1 MQNSNN
7 YHCHQDFQFPI
18 GKCPHCGRT
27 NQVLMFSNNPLSGET
42 ICFDCINKALNY
54 QNLSH
59 ADFFCRTYNLPFQ
72 PELWMKL
79 AEEEGQNTFKAYTCV
94 ILTDK
99 TFQPNLYYQSSTADV
114 WSKVNAEWEK
124 TRTLTAVISKIAPIK
139 EGYLTRGRLKWG
151 DQYTFEEL
159 IQLDQL
165 YTRTIK
171 ANNIISPMQKVAVKT
186 LCQLQMKVNQAIRL
200 EDSKALKE
208 YSSAWSTFAKQANLE
223 EMINEAKTEDITT
236 VAEFYQYM
244 EDQGFIFKYYQG
256 DCKDEIDFAIKD
268 INDTN
273 RRVILESTGLQAQLE
288 EMIRQRTVSAEEE
301 YAAKVMNDGITAEGG
316 TTGLQ
321 DLLNFKAEDAPI
333 ETESDDEVLGLDF
346 SENKEPSTTT
356 TIIRNDSN
364 AVKK

>member
-1 MQNSNN
+1 M
-7 YHCHQDFQFPI
+7 
-18 GKCPHCGRT
+18 
-27 NQVLMFSNNPLSGET
+27 
-42 ICFDCINKALNY
+42 
-54 QNLSH
+54 
-59 ADFFCRTYNLPFQ
+59 
-72 PELWMKL
+72 
-79 AEEEGQNTFKAYTCV
+79 
-94 ILTDK
+94 
-99 TFQPNLYYQSSTADV
+99 
-114 WSKVNAEWEK
+114 
-124 TRTLTAVISKIAPIK
+124 
-139 EGYLTRGRLKWG
+139 RGRLKWG

-236 VAEFYQYM
+236 VAELYQYM

-268 INDTN
+268 IQDTN
-273 RRVILESTGLQAQLE
+273 RRLILESTGLQAQLE

-301 YAAKVMNDGITAEGG
+301 YAAKVMNDGITAEEG

>member
-1 MQNSNN
+1 M
-7 YHCHQDFQFPI
+7 
-18 GKCPHCGRT
+18 
-27 NQVLMFSNNPLSGET
+27 
-42 ICFDCINKALNY
+42 
-54 QNLSH
+54 
-59 ADFFCRTYNLPFQ
+59 
-72 PELWMKL
+72 
-79 AEEEGQNTFKAYTCV
+79 
-94 ILTDK
+94 
-99 TFQPNLYYQSSTADV
+99 
-114 WSKVNAEWEK
+114 
-124 TRTLTAVISKIAPIK
+124 
-139 EGYLTRGRLKWG
+139 RGRLKWG

-236 VAEFYQYM
+236 VAELYQYM
-244 EDQGFIFKYYQG
+244 EDQGFIFKYFQG

-268 INDTN
+268 IQDTN
-273 RRVILESTGLQAQLE
+273 RRLILESTGLQTQLE

-301 YAAKVMNDGITAEGG
+301 YAAKVMNDGITAEEG

-333 ETESDDEVLGLDF
+333 DTESDDEVLGLDF
-346 SENKEPSTTT
+346 SENKEPLTAT
-356 TIIRNDSN
+356 TIIRTSTAAAKN
-364 AVKK
+364 

>member
-1 MQNSNN
+1 
-7 YHCHQDFQFPI
+7 
-18 GKCPHCGRT
+18 
-27 NQVLMFSNNPLSGET
+27 
-42 ICFDCINKALNY
+42 
-54 QNLSH
+54 
-59 ADFFCRTYNLPFQ
+59 
-72 PELWMKL
+72 
-79 AEEEGQNTFKAYTCV
+79 
-94 ILTDK
+94 
-99 TFQPNLYYQSSTADV
+99 
-114 WSKVNAEWEK
+114 
-124 TRTLTAVISKIAPIK
+124 
-139 EGYLTRGRLKWG
+139 
-151 DQYTFEEL
+151 
-159 IQLDQL
+159 
-165 YTRTIK
+165 
-171 ANNIISPMQKVAVKT
+171 MQKVAVKT

-236 VAEFYQYM
+236 VAELYQYM

-268 INDTN
+268 IQDTN
-273 RRVILESTGLQAQLE
+273 RRLILESTGLQAQLE

-301 YAAKVMNDGITAEGG
+301 YAAKVMNDGITAEDG

-333 ETESDDEVLGLDF
+333 DTESDDEVLGLDF
-346 SENKEPSTTT
+346 TEDKPSPSTTT

>member
-1 MQNSNN
+1 M
-7 YHCHQDFQFPI
+7 
-18 GKCPHCGRT
+18 
-27 NQVLMFSNNPLSGET
+27 
-42 ICFDCINKALNY
+42 
-54 QNLSH
+54 
-59 ADFFCRTYNLPFQ
+59 
-72 PELWMKL
+72 
-79 AEEEGQNTFKAYTCV
+79 
-94 ILTDK
+94 
-99 TFQPNLYYQSSTADV
+99 
-114 WSKVNAEWEK
+114 
-124 TRTLTAVISKIAPIK
+124 RTLTSVISKIAPIK
-139 EGYLTRGRLKWG
+139 EGYLMRGRLKWG

-236 VAEFYQYM
+236 VAELYQYM
-244 EDQGFIFKYYQG
+244 EDQGFIFKYFQG
-256 DCKDEIDFAIKD
+256 NCKDEIDFAIKD
-268 INDTN
+268 IQDTN
-273 RRVILESTGLQAQLE
+273 RRLILESTGLQTQLE

-333 ETESDDEVLGLDF
+333 DTESDDEVLGLDF
-346 SENKEPSTTT
+346 SENKGSSTTT
-356 TIIRNDSN
+356 TIIRTSTDAAKN
-364 AVKK
+364 

>member
-1 MQNSNN
+1 M
-7 YHCHQDFQFPI
+7 
-18 GKCPHCGRT
+18 
-27 NQVLMFSNNPLSGET
+27 
-42 ICFDCINKALNY
+42 
-54 QNLSH
+54 
-59 ADFFCRTYNLPFQ
+59 
-72 PELWMKL
+72 
-79 AEEEGQNTFKAYTCV
+79 
-94 ILTDK
+94 
-99 TFQPNLYYQSSTADV
+99 
-114 WSKVNAEWEK
+114 
-124 TRTLTAVISKIAPIK
+124 
-139 EGYLTRGRLKWG
+139 RGRLKWG

-236 VAEFYQYM
+236 VAELYQYM
-244 EDQGFIFKYYQG
+244 EDQGFIFKYFQG

-268 INDTN
+268 IQDTN
-273 RRVILESTGLQAQLE
+273 RRLILESTGLQAQLE

-301 YAAKVMNDGITAEGG
+301 YAAKVMNDGVTAEGG

-333 ETESDDEVLGLDF
+333 DTESDDEVLGLDF
-346 SENKEPSTTT
+346 SENKESSTAT
-356 TIIRNDSN
+356 TIIRTSTAAAKN
-364 AVKK
+364 

>member
-1 MQNSNN
+1 
-7 YHCHQDFQFPI
+7 
-18 GKCPHCGRT
+18 
-27 NQVLMFSNNPLSGET
+27 
-42 ICFDCINKALNY
+42 
-54 QNLSH
+54 
-59 ADFFCRTYNLPFQ
+59 
-72 PELWMKL
+72 
-79 AEEEGQNTFKAYTCV
+79 
-94 ILTDK
+94 
-99 TFQPNLYYQSSTADV
+99 
-114 WSKVNAEWEK
+114 
-124 TRTLTAVISKIAPIK
+124 
-139 EGYLTRGRLKWG
+139 
-151 DQYTFEEL
+151 
-159 IQLDQL
+159 
-165 YTRTIK
+165 
-171 ANNIISPMQKVAVKT
+171 MQKVAVKT

-236 VAEFYQYM
+236 VAELYQYM

-268 INDTN
+268 IQDTN
-273 RRVILESTGLQAQLE
+273 RRLILESTGLQAQLE
-288 EMIRQRTVSAEEE
+288 EMIRQRTISAEEE

-333 ETESDDEVLGLDF
+333 ATESDDDVLGLDF

-356 TIIRNDSN
+356 TTIIRNDSN

>member
-1 MQNSNN
+1 M
-7 YHCHQDFQFPI
+7 
-18 GKCPHCGRT
+18 
-27 NQVLMFSNNPLSGET
+27 
-42 ICFDCINKALNY
+42 
-54 QNLSH
+54 
-59 ADFFCRTYNLPFQ
+59 
-72 PELWMKL
+72 
-79 AEEEGQNTFKAYTCV
+79 
-94 ILTDK
+94 
-99 TFQPNLYYQSSTADV
+99 
-114 WSKVNAEWEK
+114 
-124 TRTLTAVISKIAPIK
+124 
-139 EGYLTRGRLKWG
+139 RGRLKWG

-236 VAEFYQYM
+236 VAELYQYM

-268 INDTN
+268 IQDTN
-273 RRVILESTGLQAQLE
+273 RRLILESTGLQAQLE

-301 YAAKVMNDGITAEGG
+301 YAAKVMNDGITAEEG

-333 ETESDDEVLGLDF
+333 ETESDDDVLGLDF

-356 TIIRNDSN
+356 TIIRNVTN

>member
-1 MQNSNN
+1 MQRNN
-7 YHCHQDFQFPI
+7 FQFPI

-27 NQVLMFSNNPLSGET
+27 NQVLMLSNNPLSGNT

-59 ADFFCRTYNLPFQ
+59 ADFFCRAYNLPFQ
-72 PELWMKL
+72 PELWMKV
-79 AEEEGQNTFKAYTCV
+79 AEENGLDTFQTYTCIV
-94 ILTDK
+94 LTDE
-99 TFQPNLYYQSSTADV
+99 TFQPNLYYQSSTADL
-114 WSKVNAEWEK
+114 WTKINTEWEK
-124 TRTLTAVISKIAPIK
+124 MRTLSSVIEKIAPIK
-139 EGYLTRGRLKWG
+139 EGYLMRGRLKWG

-171 ANNIISPMQKVAVKT
+171 SNNIISPMQKVAVKT

-236 VAEFYQYM
+236 VAELYQYM
-244 EDQGFIFKYYQG
+244 EDQGFRFKYFQG

-268 INDTN
+268 IQDTN
-273 RRVILESTGLQAQLE
+273 RRLILESTGLQTQLE

-301 YAAKVMNDGITAEGG
+301 YAATIMNGGDLMAEEG
-316 TTGLQ
+316 TSGLQ
-321 DLLNFKAEDAPI
+321 DLLSFKAEDAPVD
-333 ETESDDEVLGLDF
+333 TESDDAVLEINFDETSSPG
-346 SENKEPSTTT
+346 TTT
-356 TIIRNDSN
+356 TIIRTSSADKN
-364 AVKK
+364 

>member
-1 MQNSNN
+1 M
-7 YHCHQDFQFPI
+7 
-18 GKCPHCGRT
+18 
-27 NQVLMFSNNPLSGET
+27 
-42 ICFDCINKALNY
+42 
-54 QNLSH
+54 
-59 ADFFCRTYNLPFQ
+59 
-72 PELWMKL
+72 
-79 AEEEGQNTFKAYTCV
+79 
-94 ILTDK
+94 
-99 TFQPNLYYQSSTADV
+99 
-114 WSKVNAEWEK
+114 
-124 TRTLTAVISKIAPIK
+124 
-139 EGYLTRGRLKWG
+139 RGRLKWG

-236 VAEFYQYM
+236 VAELYQYM
-244 EDQGFIFKYYQG
+244 EDQGFIFKYFQG

-268 INDTN
+268 IQDTN
-273 RRVILESTGLQAQLE
+273 RRLILESTGLQTQLE

-301 YAAKVMNDGITAEGG
+301 YAAKVMNNGITAEGG

-321 DLLNFKAEDAPI
+321 DLLNFKAEDVPI
-333 ETESDDEVLGLDF
+333 DTESDDEVLGLDF
-346 SENKEPSTTT
+346 SENKEPSTAT
-356 TIIRNDSN
+356 TIIRTSTAAAKN
-364 AVKK
+364 

>member
-1 MQNSNN
+1 M
-7 YHCHQDFQFPI
+7 
-18 GKCPHCGRT
+18 
-27 NQVLMFSNNPLSGET
+27 
-42 ICFDCINKALNY
+42 
-54 QNLSH
+54 
-59 ADFFCRTYNLPFQ
+59 
-72 PELWMKL
+72 
-79 AEEEGQNTFKAYTCV
+79 
-94 ILTDK
+94 
-99 TFQPNLYYQSSTADV
+99 
-114 WSKVNAEWEK
+114 
-124 TRTLTAVISKIAPIK
+124 
-139 EGYLTRGRLKWG
+139 RGRLKWG

-268 INDTN
+268 IQDTN
-273 RRVILESTGLQAQLE
+273 RRLVLESTGLQAQLE

-333 ETESDDEVLGLDF
+333 DTESDDEVLGLDF

-356 TIIRNDSN
+356 TIIRNSTD

>member
-1 MQNSNN
+1 M
-7 YHCHQDFQFPI
+7 
-18 GKCPHCGRT
+18 
-27 NQVLMFSNNPLSGET
+27 
-42 ICFDCINKALNY
+42 
-54 QNLSH
+54 
-59 ADFFCRTYNLPFQ
+59 
-72 PELWMKL
+72 
-79 AEEEGQNTFKAYTCV
+79 
-94 ILTDK
+94 
-99 TFQPNLYYQSSTADV
+99 
-114 WSKVNAEWEK
+114 
-124 TRTLTAVISKIAPIK
+124 
-139 EGYLTRGRLKWG
+139 RGRLKWG

-236 VAEFYQYM
+236 VAELYQYM
-244 EDQGFIFKYYQG
+244 EDQGFIFKYFQG

-268 INDTN
+268 IQDTN
-273 RRVILESTGLQAQLE
+273 RRLILESTGLQAQLE

-301 YAAKVMNDGITAEGG
+301 YAAKVMNDGITAEEG

-321 DLLNFKAEDAPI
+321 DLLNFKAEDVPI
-333 ETESDDEVLGLDF
+333 DTESDDEVLGLDF
-346 SENKEPSTTT
+346 SENKEPSTAT
-356 TIIRNDSN
+356 TIIRTSTAAAKN
-364 AVKK
+364 

>member
-1 MQNSNN
+1 M
-7 YHCHQDFQFPI
+7 
-18 GKCPHCGRT
+18 
-27 NQVLMFSNNPLSGET
+27 
-42 ICFDCINKALNY
+42 
-54 QNLSH
+54 
-59 ADFFCRTYNLPFQ
+59 
-72 PELWMKL
+72 
-79 AEEEGQNTFKAYTCV
+79 
-94 ILTDK
+94 
-99 TFQPNLYYQSSTADV
+99 
-114 WSKVNAEWEK
+114 
-124 TRTLTAVISKIAPIK
+124 
-139 EGYLTRGRLKWG
+139 RGRLKWG

-236 VAEFYQYM
+236 VAELYQYM
-244 EDQGFIFKYYQG
+244 EDQGFIFKYFQG

-268 INDTN
+268 IQDTN
-273 RRVILESTGLQAQLE
+273 RRLILESTGLQTQLE

-333 ETESDDEVLGLDF
+333 DTESDDEVLGLDF
-346 SENKEPSTTT
+346 SENKEPSTAT
-356 TIIRNDSN
+356 TIIRTSTA

>member
-1 MQNSNN
+1 M
-7 YHCHQDFQFPI
+7 
-18 GKCPHCGRT
+18 
-27 NQVLMFSNNPLSGET
+27 
-42 ICFDCINKALNY
+42 
-54 QNLSH
+54 
-59 ADFFCRTYNLPFQ
+59 
-72 PELWMKL
+72 
-79 AEEEGQNTFKAYTCV
+79 
-94 ILTDK
+94 
-99 TFQPNLYYQSSTADV
+99 
-114 WSKVNAEWEK
+114 
-124 TRTLTAVISKIAPIK
+124 
-139 EGYLTRGRLKWG
+139 RGRLKWG

-171 ANNIISPMQKVAVKT
+171 ANNISSPMQKVAVKT

-268 INDTN
+268 INNTN

-288 EMIRQRTVSAEEE
+288 EMIRQRTVNAEEE
-301 YAAKVMNDGITAEGG
+301 YAARVMNDGITAEEG

-333 ETESDDEVLGLDF
+333 DTESDDEVLGLDF

-356 TIIRNDSN
+356 TIIRNDSD

>member
-1 MQNSNN
+1 M
-7 YHCHQDFQFPI
+7 
-18 GKCPHCGRT
+18 
-27 NQVLMFSNNPLSGET
+27 
-42 ICFDCINKALNY
+42 
-54 QNLSH
+54 
-59 ADFFCRTYNLPFQ
+59 
-72 PELWMKL
+72 
-79 AEEEGQNTFKAYTCV
+79 
-94 ILTDK
+94 
-99 TFQPNLYYQSSTADV
+99 
-114 WSKVNAEWEK
+114 
-124 TRTLTAVISKIAPIK
+124 
-139 EGYLTRGRLKWG
+139 RGRLKWG

-236 VAEFYQYM
+236 VAEFFQYM
-244 EDQGFIFKYYQG
+244 EDQGFIFKYFQG
-256 DCKDEIDFAIKD
+256 NCKDEIDFAIKD
-268 INDTN
+268 IQNTN

-288 EMIRQRTVSAEEE
+288 EMIRQRTISAEEE

-333 ETESDDEVLGLDF
+333 DIESDDEVLGLDF
-346 SENKEPSTTT
+346 SENKEPSTVT
-356 TIIRNDSN
+356 TIIRNSTD

>member
-1 MQNSNN
+1 M
-7 YHCHQDFQFPI
+7 
-18 GKCPHCGRT
+18 
-27 NQVLMFSNNPLSGET
+27 
-42 ICFDCINKALNY
+42 
-54 QNLSH
+54 
-59 ADFFCRTYNLPFQ
+59 
-72 PELWMKL
+72 
-79 AEEEGQNTFKAYTCV
+79 
-94 ILTDK
+94 
-99 TFQPNLYYQSSTADV
+99 
-114 WSKVNAEWEK
+114 
-124 TRTLTAVISKIAPIK
+124 
-139 EGYLTRGRLKWG
+139 RGRLKWG

-236 VAEFYQYM
+236 VAEFFQYM
-244 EDQGFIFKYYQG
+244 EDQGFIFKYFQG

-268 INDTN
+268 IQDTN
-273 RRVILESTGLQAQLE
+273 RRLILESTGLQAQLE

-333 ETESDDEVLGLDF
+333 DTESDDEVLGLDF
-346 SENKEPSTTT
+346 SENKEPSTAT

>member
-1 MQNSNN
+1 M
-7 YHCHQDFQFPI
+7 
-18 GKCPHCGRT
+18 
-27 NQVLMFSNNPLSGET
+27 
-42 ICFDCINKALNY
+42 
-54 QNLSH
+54 
-59 ADFFCRTYNLPFQ
+59 
-72 PELWMKL
+72 
-79 AEEEGQNTFKAYTCV
+79 
-94 ILTDK
+94 
-99 TFQPNLYYQSSTADV
+99 
-114 WSKVNAEWEK
+114 
-124 TRTLTAVISKIAPIK
+124 
-139 EGYLTRGRLKWG
+139 RGRLKWG

-236 VAEFYQYM
+236 VAELYQYM
-244 EDQGFIFKYYQG
+244 EDQGFIFKYFQG
-256 DCKDEIDFAIKD
+256 NCKDEIDFAIKD
-268 INDTN
+268 IQDTN
-273 RRVILESTGLQAQLE
+273 RRLILESTGLQTQLE

-333 ETESDDEVLGLDF
+333 DTESDDEVLGLDF
-346 SENKEPSTTT
+346 SENKETNAAT
-356 TIIRNDSN
+356 TIIRTSTDAAKN
-364 AVKK
+364 

>member
-1 MQNSNN
+1 
-7 YHCHQDFQFPI
+7 
-18 GKCPHCGRT
+18 
-27 NQVLMFSNNPLSGET
+27 
-42 ICFDCINKALNY
+42 
-54 QNLSH
+54 
-59 ADFFCRTYNLPFQ
+59 
-72 PELWMKL
+72 
-79 AEEEGQNTFKAYTCV
+79 
-94 ILTDK
+94 
-99 TFQPNLYYQSSTADV
+99 
-114 WSKVNAEWEK
+114 
-124 TRTLTAVISKIAPIK
+124 
-139 EGYLTRGRLKWG
+139 
-151 DQYTFEEL
+151 
-159 IQLDQL
+159 
-165 YTRTIK
+165 
-171 ANNIISPMQKVAVKT
+171 MQKVAVKT

-223 EMINEAKTEDITT
+223 EMINEAKTEEITT
-236 VAEFYQYM
+236 VAELYQYM

-268 INDTN
+268 IQDTN
-273 RRVILESTGLQAQLE
+273 RRLILESTGLQAQLE

-333 ETESDDEVLGLDF
+333 ETESDDEVLELDF

-356 TIIRNDSN
+356 TTIIRNAIN

>member
-1 MQNSNN
+1 M
-7 YHCHQDFQFPI
+7 
-18 GKCPHCGRT
+18 
-27 NQVLMFSNNPLSGET
+27 
-42 ICFDCINKALNY
+42 
-54 QNLSH
+54 
-59 ADFFCRTYNLPFQ
+59 
-72 PELWMKL
+72 
-79 AEEEGQNTFKAYTCV
+79 
-94 ILTDK
+94 
-99 TFQPNLYYQSSTADV
+99 
-114 WSKVNAEWEK
+114 
-124 TRTLTAVISKIAPIK
+124 
-139 EGYLTRGRLKWG
+139 RGRLKWG

-236 VAEFYQYM
+236 VAELYQYM
-244 EDQGFIFKYYQG
+244 EDQGFIFKYFQG

-268 INDTN
+268 IQDTN
-273 RRVILESTGLQAQLE
+273 RRLILESTGLQTQLE

-301 YAAKVMNDGITAEGG
+301 YAAKVMNDGITAEEG

-321 DLLNFKAEDAPI
+321 DLLNFKAEDVPI
-333 ETESDDEVLGLDF
+333 DTESDDEVLGLDF
-346 SENKEPSTTT
+346 SENKEPSTAT
-356 TIIRNDSN
+356 TIIRTSTAAAKN
-364 AVKK
+364 

>member
-1 MQNSNN
+1 M
-7 YHCHQDFQFPI
+7 
-18 GKCPHCGRT
+18 
-27 NQVLMFSNNPLSGET
+27 
-42 ICFDCINKALNY
+42 
-54 QNLSH
+54 
-59 ADFFCRTYNLPFQ
+59 
-72 PELWMKL
+72 
-79 AEEEGQNTFKAYTCV
+79 
-94 ILTDK
+94 
-99 TFQPNLYYQSSTADV
+99 
-114 WSKVNAEWEK
+114 
-124 TRTLTAVISKIAPIK
+124 
-139 EGYLTRGRLKWG
+139 RGRLKWG

-236 VAEFYQYM
+236 VAELYQYM

-268 INDTN
+268 IQDTN
-273 RRVILESTGLQAQLE
+273 RRLILESTGLQAQLE

-301 YAAKVMNDGITAEGG
+301 YAAKVMNDGITAEDG

-333 ETESDDEVLGLDF
+333 DTESDDDVLGLDF
-346 SENKEPSTTT
+346 SENKEPSTAT
-356 TIIRNDSN
+356 TIIRNATN

>member
-1 MQNSNN
+1 M
-7 YHCHQDFQFPI
+7 
-18 GKCPHCGRT
+18 
-27 NQVLMFSNNPLSGET
+27 
-42 ICFDCINKALNY
+42 
-54 QNLSH
+54 
-59 ADFFCRTYNLPFQ
+59 
-72 PELWMKL
+72 
-79 AEEEGQNTFKAYTCV
+79 
-94 ILTDK
+94 
-99 TFQPNLYYQSSTADV
+99 
-114 WSKVNAEWEK
+114 
-124 TRTLTAVISKIAPIK
+124 RTLTSVISKIAPIK
-139 EGYLTRGRLKWG
+139 EGYLMRGRLKWG

-236 VAEFYQYM
+236 VAELYQYM
-244 EDQGFIFKYYQG
+244 EDQGFIFKYFQG

-268 INDTN
+268 IQDTN
-273 RRVILESTGLQAQLE
+273 RRLILESTGLQTQLE

-333 ETESDDEVLGLDF
+333 DTESDDEVLGLDF
-346 SENKEPSTTT
+346 SENKEPSTAT
-356 TIIRNDSN
+356 TIIRTSTAAAKN
-364 AVKK
+364 

>member
-1 MQNSNN
+1 M
-7 YHCHQDFQFPI
+7 
-18 GKCPHCGRT
+18 
-27 NQVLMFSNNPLSGET
+27 
-42 ICFDCINKALNY
+42 
-54 QNLSH
+54 
-59 ADFFCRTYNLPFQ
+59 
-72 PELWMKL
+72 
-79 AEEEGQNTFKAYTCV
+79 
-94 ILTDK
+94 
-99 TFQPNLYYQSSTADV
+99 
-114 WSKVNAEWEK
+114 
-124 TRTLTAVISKIAPIK
+124 
-139 EGYLTRGRLKWG
+139 RGRLKWG

-236 VAEFYQYM
+236 VAELYQYM
-244 EDQGFIFKYYQG
+244 EDQGFIFKYFQG

-268 INDTN
+268 IQDTN
-273 RRVILESTGLQAQLE
+273 RRLILESTGLQAQLE

-333 ETESDDEVLGLDF
+333 DTESDDEVLGLDF
-346 SENKEPSTTT
+346 SENKEPSTAT
-356 TIIRNDSN
+356 TIIRTSTAAAKN
-364 AVKK
+364 

>member
-1 MQNSNN
+1 M
-7 YHCHQDFQFPI
+7 
-18 GKCPHCGRT
+18 
-27 NQVLMFSNNPLSGET
+27 
-42 ICFDCINKALNY
+42 
-54 QNLSH
+54 
-59 ADFFCRTYNLPFQ
+59 
-72 PELWMKL
+72 
-79 AEEEGQNTFKAYTCV
+79 
-94 ILTDK
+94 
-99 TFQPNLYYQSSTADV
+99 
-114 WSKVNAEWEK
+114 
-124 TRTLTAVISKIAPIK
+124 
-139 EGYLTRGRLKWG
+139 RGRLKWG

-236 VAEFYQYM
+236 VAELYQYM
-244 EDQGFIFKYYQG
+244 EDQGFIFKYFQG

-268 INDTN
+268 IQDTN
-273 RRVILESTGLQAQLE
+273 RRLILESTGLQTQLE

-333 ETESDDEVLGLDF
+333 DTESDDEVLGLDF
-346 SENKEPSTTT
+346 SENKESSTAT
-356 TIIRNDSN
+356 TIIRTSTAAAKN
-364 AVKK
+364 

>member
-1 MQNSNN
+1 M
-7 YHCHQDFQFPI
+7 
-18 GKCPHCGRT
+18 
-27 NQVLMFSNNPLSGET
+27 
-42 ICFDCINKALNY
+42 
-54 QNLSH
+54 
-59 ADFFCRTYNLPFQ
+59 
-72 PELWMKL
+72 
-79 AEEEGQNTFKAYTCV
+79 
-94 ILTDK
+94 
-99 TFQPNLYYQSSTADV
+99 
-114 WSKVNAEWEK
+114 
-124 TRTLTAVISKIAPIK
+124 
-139 EGYLTRGRLKWG
+139 RGRLKWG

-236 VAEFYQYM
+236 VAEFFQYM
-244 EDQGFIFKYYQG
+244 EDQGFIFKYFQG

-268 INDTN
+268 IQDTN
-273 RRVILESTGLQAQLE
+273 RRLILESTGLQAQLE

-301 YAAKVMNDGITAEGG
+301 YAAKVMNDGVTAEGG

-333 ETESDDEVLGLDF
+333 DTESDDEVLGLDF
-346 SENKEPSTTT
+346 SENKEPSTAT

>member
-1 MQNSNN
+1 M
-7 YHCHQDFQFPI
+7 
-18 GKCPHCGRT
+18 
-27 NQVLMFSNNPLSGET
+27 
-42 ICFDCINKALNY
+42 
-54 QNLSH
+54 
-59 ADFFCRTYNLPFQ
+59 
-72 PELWMKL
+72 
-79 AEEEGQNTFKAYTCV
+79 
-94 ILTDK
+94 
-99 TFQPNLYYQSSTADV
+99 
-114 WSKVNAEWEK
+114 
-124 TRTLTAVISKIAPIK
+124 
-139 EGYLTRGRLKWG
+139 RGRLKWG

-236 VAEFYQYM
+236 VAELFQYM
-244 EDQGFIFKYYQG
+244 EDQGFIFKYFQG

-268 INDTN
+268 IQDTN
-273 RRVILESTGLQAQLE
+273 RRLILESTGLQAQLE

-301 YAAKVMNDGITAEGG
+301 YAAKVMNDGVTAEGG

-321 DLLNFKAEDAPI
+321 DLLNFKAEDVPI
-333 ETESDDEVLGLDF
+333 DTESDDEVLGLDF
-346 SENKEPSTTT
+346 SENKEPSTAT

>member
-1 MQNSNN
+1 M
-7 YHCHQDFQFPI
+7 
-18 GKCPHCGRT
+18 
-27 NQVLMFSNNPLSGET
+27 
-42 ICFDCINKALNY
+42 
-54 QNLSH
+54 
-59 ADFFCRTYNLPFQ
+59 
-72 PELWMKL
+72 
-79 AEEEGQNTFKAYTCV
+79 
-94 ILTDK
+94 
-99 TFQPNLYYQSSTADV
+99 
-114 WSKVNAEWEK
+114 
-124 TRTLTAVISKIAPIK
+124 
-139 EGYLTRGRLKWG
+139 RGRLKWG

-236 VAEFYQYM
+236 VAELYQYM

-268 INDTN
+268 IQDTN
-273 RRVILESTGLQAQLE
+273 RRLILESTGLQAQLE

-301 YAAKVMNDGITAEGG
+301 YAAKVMNDGITAEEG

-321 DLLNFKAEDAPI
+321 ALLNFKAEDAPI

>member
-1 MQNSNN
+1 M
-7 YHCHQDFQFPI
+7 
-18 GKCPHCGRT
+18 
-27 NQVLMFSNNPLSGET
+27 
-42 ICFDCINKALNY
+42 
-54 QNLSH
+54 
-59 ADFFCRTYNLPFQ
+59 
-72 PELWMKL
+72 
-79 AEEEGQNTFKAYTCV
+79 
-94 ILTDK
+94 
-99 TFQPNLYYQSSTADV
+99 
-114 WSKVNAEWEK
+114 
-124 TRTLTAVISKIAPIK
+124 
-139 EGYLTRGRLKWG
+139 RGHLKWG

-236 VAEFYQYM
+236 VAELYQYM
-244 EDQGFIFKYYQG
+244 EDQGFIFKYFQG

-268 INDTN
+268 IQDTN
-273 RRVILESTGLQAQLE
+273 RRLILESTGLQTQLE

-333 ETESDDEVLGLDF
+333 DIESDDEVLGLDF
-346 SENKEPSTTT
+346 SENKEPSTAT
-356 TIIRNDSN
+356 TIIRTSTAAAKN
-364 AVKK
+364 